1 MKYSALSSLSVLS
14 LMIGTLT
21 LVGCGAGSSFS
32 NPVPPA
38 SSAPPTT
45 AQVVPGPAIQ
55 GSVYGGHA
63 PIQGAHIYLLQPG
76 ITGPGSLA
84 TSLLGSGTTN
94 SPGGF
99 TLSTNTSAV
108 ADPNVPIGA
117 QFVTSDANGIFN
129 LSGAYTCT
137 VGQPVYIYGYGGKI
151 GTTALNNNN
160 IVQLLTLGNCPG
172 GSGEFAGS
180 VSFVYL
186 NEVST
191 VATAYTFQPFTLP
204 TNNDAWHIGTNNT
217 TQGLLGIANAALT
230 AAQLYNIQGG
240 TQLSTSHD
248 GEGHIANYQTLLNG
262 VSDRGNGIVPQS
274 TIDTLANVLADCVD
288 STVVAVGTP
297 TGECA
302 KLFAVATNNGE
313 TTTTTPTV
321 DTGTA
326 MLNIARF
333 PAGNHSAGSA
343 NVSST
348 YVSTIFALQ
357 GGGTTP
363 YIPQLS
369 VAPNDWTLAIN
380 YPVTAVTGYPQATNN
395 TLGNAE
401 SVAIDNAGQIW
412 VTAQAGDYINRFS
425 NLGASNSLD
434 TLTYIPGYVSI
445 DGSNNAWTGNAN
457 STSPIYEAGSN
468 GQFTTQYGQDYNSAY
483 TVITNQAG
491 DAFFFAKDGD
501 PAPLNTGSNYAMFE
515 YDPNG
520 NLVAGS
526 PFNISSPTTTTA
538 AGTGTLTI
546 TNASEATT
554 CSGVEI
560 FGVCVGGTFT
570 YTYTFTATNPGT
582 PTGAAALA
590 AGQTVNLTL
599 TNNANGNRWP
609 RLNGNQTVATANGT
623 RFTVTSGTDQG
634 ITGNGTGTGTYTTT
648 VTTTTPNALVPG
660 TNVAHGAIDSTGD
673 LWITSEG
680 GGTIARI
687 TPTGTLVFPTIT
699 GLLSQPEF
707 PAIDASNNA
716 WIPGYETN
724 SVYFV
729 SSTGTLSTFNSA
741 NTGAAIVY
749 PFGSAVDGNGNIW
762 ITNRCGPMNIC
773 GNVANTSTL
782 VELNGG
788 VVTPGTAHMAISPG
802 TNYVPEIQYTGA
814 TTPSKIL
821 PDPLNLAIDSSGNI
835 WITNYVGGSGAS
847 SALVEVIGAAA
858 PVTTPLSLAAGNNA
872 LGVKP

>member
-1 MKYSALSSLSVLS
+1 MKLSAFSSLPVLS
-14 LMIGTLT
+14 LLIGTLT
-21 LVGCGAGSSFS
+21 LVGCGAAVTSSS
-32 NPVPPA
+32 HTATSDPTN
-38 SSAPPTT
+38 PTT
-45 AQVVPGPAIQ
+45 PQVVSGPAID
-55 GSVYGGHA
+55 GSIYGGHA

-76 ITGPGSLA
+76 TAGPGSLA
-84 TSLLGSGTTN
+84 TSLLGNNGATSA
-94 SPGGF
+94 GGYAI
-99 TLSTNTSAV
+99 STNPG
-108 ADPNVPIGA
+108 DPNVPAGA
-117 QFVTSDANGIFN
+117 KYVTSDATGNFS

-151 GTTALNNNN
+151 SSTALFNNN

-180 VSFVYL
+180 IRYVYL

-204 TNNDAWHIGTNNT
+204 THNDAWHIGTNNT
-217 TQGLLGIANAALT
+217 TQGLLGIANAATT
-230 AAQLYNIQGG
+230 ASQLYNIQGG
-240 TQLSTSHD
+240 TQLSSTHD

-288 STVVAVGTP
+288 STVLTVGTP

-313 TTTTTPTV
+313 TATTTPTV

-333 PAGNHSAGSA
+333 PAGNHSAGA
-343 NVSST
+343 TNVSST
-348 YVSTIFALQ
+348 YVSTIFNLQ
-357 GGGTTP
+357 GTGTTP
-363 YIPQLS
+363 YVPQLAT
-369 VAPNDWTLAIN
+369 APNDWTLAIN

-395 TLGNAE
+395 TLGSAE

-412 VTAQAGDYINRFS
+412 VTAQVGDYINRFS

-457 STSPIYEAGSN
+457 SSSPIYEAGSN

-491 DAFFFAKDGD
+491 DAFFFAKDSDAG
-501 PAPLNTGSNYAMFE
+501 ALNTGGNYAMFE

-526 PFNISSPTTTTA
+526 PFNISTPVSTTTS
-538 AGTGTLTI
+538 GTGTLTI

-554 CSGVEI
+554 CSGFINV
-560 FGVCVGGTFT
+560 FGLCIGGTFT
-570 YTYTFTATNPGT
+570 YTYTFTAANPGT

-590 AGQTVNLTL
+590 AGQTVNLAL
-599 TNNANGNRWP
+599 TNKANGNRWP

-623 RFTVTSGTDQG
+623 TFTVTSGTDQG

-648 VTTTTPNALVPG
+648 ITTTAPNALVPG

-699 GLLSQPEF
+699 GLSSQPEF

-716 WIPGYETN
+716 WVPGYETN

-749 PFGSAVDGNGNIW
+749 PFGAAVDGNGNVW
-762 ITNRCGPMNIC
+762 ITNRCGPANTC

-802 TNYVPEIQYTGA
+802 TNYVPEIEYNGA
-814 TTPSKIL
+814 TTYSQIL
-821 PDPLNLAIDSSGNI
+821 TDPLNLAIDSSGNI
-835 WITNYVGGSGAS
+835 WITNYVGGSGAN

-858 PVTTPLSLAAGNNA
+858 PVTTPLSLAAGSNA
-872 LGVKP
+872 LGVQP